1 MKSNY
6 HNKKRSSFTSKR
18 FGTGRK
24 KSSGFTRSRKRKRK
38 RVGSYEAFRMRSKI
52 RLAIGCTVT
61 AAVLLCGFVFLPG
74 LFGGKDDQM
83 SFHPVE
89 STGEVQDNWEQTT
102 SLEET
107 PKDEDLCLNIRQRS
121 EWNLVLVNPKVE
133 LPESYLSSSQIVTAF
148 EMEMDSRIEKPY
160 TQMYKAA
167 VKDGISLWISSC
179 YRSKELQ
186 KELYEREIEE
196 NVKSGMSQEEAT
208 AAADVAVARPGY
220 SEHNTGLAI
229 DFNGVTMDFENTKA
243 FQWLQENA
251 ADYGFVLRFP
261 KGKEFITHIMYEPW
275 HYRYV
280 GVEHA
285 QKMKELDMCL
295 EEYLYYLQE
304 KGE

>member
-1 MKSNY
+1 M
-6 HNKKRSSFTSKR
+6 
-18 FGTGRK
+18 
-24 KSSGFTRSRKRKRK
+24 
-38 RVGSYEAFRMRSKI
+38 YE
-52 RLAIGCTVT
+52 G
-61 AAVLLCGFVFLPG
+61 
-74 LFGGKDDQM
+74 
-83 SFHPVE
+83 
-89 STGEVQDNWEQTT
+89 
-102 SLEET
+102 
-107 PKDEDLCLNIRQRS
+107 
-121 EWNLVLVNPKVE
+121 
-133 LPESYLSSSQIVTAF
+133 
-148 EMEMDSRIEKPY
+148 
-160 TQMYKAA
+160 
-167 VKDGISLWISSC
+167 
-179 YRSKELQ
+179 
-186 KELYEREIEE
+186 EIEE

-261 KGKEFITHIMYEPW
+261 KGKESITHIMYEPW

-285 QKMKELDMCL
+285 KKMKELDMCL